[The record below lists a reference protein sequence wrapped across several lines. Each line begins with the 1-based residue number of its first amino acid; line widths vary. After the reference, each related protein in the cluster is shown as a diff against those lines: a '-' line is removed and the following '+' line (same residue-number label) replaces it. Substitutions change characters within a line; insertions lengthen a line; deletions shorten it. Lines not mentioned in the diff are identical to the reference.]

1 MKKYVFDFMFD
12 KKSTGDQR
20 VFDTEAEAIAEKD
33 YYYSHLTESEK
44 KDLLY
49 CSVYEAEVTPEQ
61 AEEIEE
67 CGISGELADK
77 IKVREIWS
85 I

>member
-1 MKKYVFDFMFD
+1 MKKYVFDYAFD
-12 KKSTGDQR
+12 KRGTGDQM
-20 VFDTEAEAIAEKD
+20 VFDAEAEAIKEKD
-33 YYYSHLTESEK
+33 WYCKNLTESEK
-44 KDLLY
+44 KDLLW
-49 CSVYEAEVTPEQ
+49 CHVYETEVTPEQ

-67 CGISGELADK
+67 CGISGDLENE